1 MFWKREKTQ
10 RILFEDSL
18 KHIYDCEFRKV
29 EATILSLSGIL
40 RLKDKK
46 VVSLVSNMEKR
57 GLVRILSEGIHLTPH
72 GRAWA
77 LQVIRAHRLWESY
90 LVDEV
95 GVPLDKIHEQAEQ
108 KEHSITPAE
117 ADQLEAK
124 LGYPLR
130 DPHGDPIPSSSHK
143 IEQEK
148 GTSLIDWPID
158 KLARIIHIEDEPET
172 IFEQILAEGLLLDTC
187 LKVLKADSN
196 GLHLWTNVHECW
208 LAPVVASNIFV
219 EEAPTWVEEISG
231 EPLSILQP
239 GECGRILSLKTQ
251 GLNKRRFLDLGLL
264 PGTIVEA
271 VMHSALAEPIAYKVR
286 ETMIAL
292 RREQTEQILIEKIGQ
307 EPHAPKK

>member
-1 MFWKREKTQ
+1 MFWQKKQTQ
-10 RILFEDSL
+10 RILFEDAL
-18 KHIYDCEFRKV
+18 KHVYDCEYRKV

-40 RLKDKK
+40 RMKDKR
-46 VVSLVSNMEKR
+46 VVGLVSKMEKR
-57 GLVRILSEGIHLTPH
+57 GLVRVLSDGIHLTPH

-117 ADQLEAK
+117 ADQLEAQ

-130 DPHGDPIPSSSHK
+130 DPHGDPIPSSTHK
-143 IEQEK
+143 IVQKK
-148 GTSLIDWPID
+148 GVSLIDWPIK

-187 LKVLKADSN
+187 LKILKADKN
-196 GLHLWTNVHECW
+196 GLHLWTNVQECW
-208 LAPVVASNIFV
+208 LAPVVATNIFV
-219 EEAPTWVEEISG
+219 EEAPAWVEEING
-231 EPLSILQP
+231 EPLSTLKP
-239 GECGRILSLKTQ
+239 GESGTILALKSQ
-251 GLNKRRFLDLGLL
+251 GLNRRRFLDLGLL
-264 PGTIVEA
+264 PGTVVEV
-271 VMHSALAEPIAYKVR
+271 VMPSALAEPLAYKVR

-292 RREQTEQILIEKIGQ
+292 RREQTQQILIKRI
-307 EPHAPKK
+307 K

>member
-1 MFWKREKTQ
+1 MFWKYSQNQ
-10 RILFEDSL
+10 RILFEDAL
-18 KHIYDCEFRKV
+18 KHVYDCEYRKV

-40 RLKDKK
+40 RMKDKK
-46 VVSLVSNMEKR
+46 TVALISKMEKH
-57 GLVRILSEGIHLTPH
+57 GLVRISSDGIHLTPH

-108 KEHSITPAE
+108 KEHTITPAE
-117 ADQLEAK
+117 ADQLEAQ

-130 DPHGDPIPSSSHK
+130 DPHGDPIPSATHK
-143 IEQEK
+143 IEQK
-148 GTSLIDWPID
+148 NGVSLIDWPVG

-187 LKVLKADSN
+187 LKILKAGGS

-208 LAPVVASNIFV
+208 LAPVVAANIFV
-219 EEAPTWVEEISG
+219 EEAPQWVEEING
-231 EPLSILQP
+231 EPLSALKP
-239 GECGRILSLKTQ
+239 GERGKVLALTSQ
-251 GLNKRRFLDLGLL
+251 GLSRRRFLDLGLL
-264 PGTIVEA
+264 PGTVVEA
-271 VMHSALAEPIAYKVR
+271 VMPSALAEPIAYKVR

-292 RREQTEQILIEKIGQ
+292 RHEQTQQILIKKINS
-307 EPHAPKK
+307 